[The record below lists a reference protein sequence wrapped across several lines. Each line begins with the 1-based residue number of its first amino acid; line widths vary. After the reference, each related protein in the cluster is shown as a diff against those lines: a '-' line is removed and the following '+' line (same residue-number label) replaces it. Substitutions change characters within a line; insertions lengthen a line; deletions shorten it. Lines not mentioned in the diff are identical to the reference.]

1 MDHPNSG
8 ESTFAEALEASLNF
22 KKPEQG
28 ELLKGTIVS
37 ISGDDV
43 FVTYGGPT
51 EAVISAEEVAGMQ
64 VGDTV
69 EATVVQ
75 TGPELRISRKMLQR
89 RASMDV
95 LRGVY
100 EAGVY
105 VEGKVTGRNKGGYDV
120 QVSGMR
126 AFCPLSQIDLG
137 KIANPDAHLGE
148 TYEFKIIEL
157 SDDGRKFVV
166 SRAAVIKEA
175 SAARA
180 EETRRVLEEGAVF
193 TGRVRSLV
201 PFGAFVD
208 IGGVEGLLHVSEMG
222 RRRIN
227 DPKEYTNVGDEV
239 TVKVIRIEN
248 DGKRISLS
256 TKDFEQDPWE
266 NVEERYP
273 SGAPFTGK
281 IVRKTDFGLFV
292 ELEEGVD
299 GLVHLSQLPL
309 GLKLTD
315 NELEIGTEI
324 SGWIKEIDVDRR
336 RISLAMREVATEDPW
351 EFALMK
357 YPSGRILDATV
368 ERASGPGVFVE
379 LEPGLTGLVPG
390 SELELGPNEDPA
402 RHFAPGQTMR
412 VKVLSVDP
420 VRRRISLTHDNSDEA
435 DHTEVARYAEG
446 RGGSNDGLGKS
457 ALAIALERAFDKKD

>member
-1 MDHPNSG
+1 MDQTGNNA

-43 FVTYGGPT
+43 FITYGGPT

-64 VGDTV
+64 VGETV
-69 EATVVQ
+69 EATVIQ
-75 TGPELRISRKMLQR
+75 TGPELRVSRKMLQR
-89 RASMDV
+89 RASLEV

-100 EAGVY
+100 ESGVY
-105 VEGKVTGRNKGGYDV
+105 VEGKVTGRNKGGFDV
-120 QVSGMR
+120 QVSGLR

-137 KIANPDAHLGE
+137 KIANPDAYLGE
-148 TYEFKIIEL
+148 SYEFKIIEL

-166 SRAAVIKEA
+166 SRAAVIKENA
-175 SAARA
+175 AARA
-180 EETRRVLEEGAVF
+180 EETRRHLDEGAVF
-193 TGRVRSLV
+193 EGRVRSIV
-201 PFGAFVD
+201 SFGAFVD

-227 DPKEYTNVGDEV
+227 DPKEYVNVGDEI
-239 TVKVIRIEN
+239 TVKVIRIEE

-266 NVEERYP
+266 NVEERFP
-273 SGAPFTGK
+273 QGAEFTGK

-292 ELEEGVD
+292 ELEDGVD

-309 GLKLTD
+309 GMKLSD
-315 NELEIGTEI
+315 AEVEIGKEI
-324 SGWIKEIDVDRR
+324 SGWIKEVDAERR

-351 EFALMK
+351 EFAQMK
-357 YPSGRILDATV
+357 YPTGRIMDVIV
-368 ERASGPGVFVE
+368 ERVSGPGVFVE
-379 LEPGLTGLVPG
+379 VEPGLTGLVPM
-390 SELELGPNEDPA
+390 SELELGPGEDAA
-402 RHFAPGQTMR
+402 RHFEAGQTMR
-412 VKVLSVDP
+412 VKVLSVDSM
-420 VRRRISLTHDNSDEA
+420 RRRISLTHNDGDEA
-435 DHTEVARYAEG
+435 DSQEVARYAEG
-446 RGGSNDGLGKS
+446 RGADPYGKS
-457 ALAIALERAFDKKD
+457 ALALAFEKALEKKN

>member
-1 MDHPNSG
+1 MDHPGNNA

-37 ISGDDV
+37 ISGEDV
-43 FVTYGGPT
+43 FITYGGPT
-51 EAVISAEEVAGMQ
+51 EAVIAAEEVAGMQ

-69 EATVVQ
+69 EATVIQ
-75 TGPELRISRKMLQR
+75 TGPELRVSRRALQR
-89 RASMDV
+89 KASFDV

-100 EAGVY
+100 ESGVY

-137 KIANPDAHLGE
+137 KIANPDEHLGQ

-166 SRAAVIKEA
+166 SRAAVIKEEMA
-175 SAARA
+175 SKA
-180 EETRRVLEEGAVF
+180 EETRGRLEEGAVF

-201 PFGAFVD
+201 SFGAFVD
-208 IGGVEGLLHVSEMG
+208 IGGIEGLLHVSEMG

-227 DPKEYTNVGDEV
+227 DPKEYVNVGDEIQ
-239 TVKVIRIEN
+239 VKVIRIEN

-256 TKDFEQDPWE
+256 TKDFEEDPWE
-266 NVEERYP
+266 DVEERYP
-273 SGAPFTGK
+273 VGATFTGT

-292 ELEEGVD
+292 ELEQGVD

-309 GLKLTD
+309 GVQPGD
-315 NELEIGTEI
+315 SEVEIGTEI
-324 SGWIKEIDVDRR
+324 TGWVKEVDASRR

-351 EFALMK
+351 EYALMK
-357 YPSGRILDATV
+357 YPTGRILDAAV

-379 LEPGLTGLVPG
+379 LEPGLTGLVPM
-390 SELELGPNEDPA
+390 SELDLAPGTDAA

-420 VRRRISLTHDNSDEA
+420 VRRRISLTQDSGDEA
-435 DHTEVARYAEG
+435 DSQEVARYGEK
-446 RGGSNDGLGKS
+446 NDPLGKS
-457 ALAIALERAFDKKD
+457 ALAIALERAFDKKS